1 MGRGKREITVSK
13 RSASGTKGTVLL
25 LLQVSRDEESE
36 DKAKTTEMNTFAR
49 NLLKSIP
56 EELNECIPDEK
67 CVIRD
72 VGHSLLFAT
81 AELREHPDMMIRI
94 GGVIEERM

>member
-1 MGRGKREITVSK
+1 M
-13 RSASGTKGTVLL
+13 
-25 LLQVSRDEESE
+25 SRDDNFE
-36 DKAKTTEMNTFAR
+36 DRAKATEMNTFAR

-72 VGHSLLFAT
+72 VVHSLLFAT
-81 AELREHPDMMIRI
+81 VVLN
-94 GGVIEERM
+94 